1 MRISCSKELIE
12 KLLEIDTSQENK
24 LHSIFCFICIIE
36 PNVNFLNSKIVQGKP
51 PLLHRYPD
59 ALAGQQELEN
69 IAKSA
74 KAHHFALPPNKRVNF
89 AKLGIASPFQPPWTV
104 LVKDWRTD
112 NSLQPSQ
119 LPEAVHVLRDED
131 VLKRLRVGDVNG
143 LEVLLDHLVA
153 VKLRIE
159 GKGKLGENTIICI
172 PSPQDLEGIFL
183 LFILY

>member
-1 MRISCSKELIE
+1 M
-12 KLLEIDTSQENK
+12 
-24 LHSIFCFICIIE
+24 
-36 PNVNFLNSKIVQGKP
+36 
-51 PLLHRYPD
+51 
-59 ALAGQQELEN
+59 
-69 IAKSA
+69 
-74 KAHHFALPPNKRVNF
+74 
-89 AKLGIASPFQPPWTV
+89 
-104 LVKDWRTD
+104 KDWRTD

-172 PSPQDLEGIFL
+172 PSPQDLEGI
-183 LFILY
+183 

>member
-1 MRISCSKELIE
+1 MISFYSDPCRDDFNLGIEHFLIF
-12 KLLEIDTSQENK
+12 LFQSL
-24 LHSIFCFICIIE
+24 
-36 PNVNFLNSKIVQGKP
+36 VLNSKIIQGKL

-74 KAHHFALPPNKRVNF
+74 NDHHFALPPNKRVNF

-131 VLKRLRVGDVNG
+131 VLRRLRDGDVNG

-153 VKLRIE
+153 VQLKIE
-159 GKGKLGENTIICI
+159 GKGKLGANTIICI
-172 PSPQDLEGIFL
+172 PSPQDLEGIFFTFYFRL
-183 LFILY
+183 KNSL